1 MDWRPHSYWPRPF
14 LGLECG
20 PPASQIRPK
29 YFGPRFGR
37 VRTNGAALKINYVGP
52 FTKTDPWLPLNCPLC
67 NRANRRAGFWINSK
81 SFYVDHEYGGFFT
94 TVQDQSKLQNQAI
107 LLVQRKLF
115 EPKLNY
121 TRVRVQHVKE
131 KIVEFV
137 ELFVKWSI
145 WNYAVGPK
153 LWVFEN

>member
-1 MDWRPHSYWPRPF
+1 MDRIFFARA
-14 LGLECG
+14 LGDQWTEGRTHIGHGLFWVWSVA
-20 PPASQIRPK
+20 PPPSQIRPK

-137 ELFVKWSI
+137 ELFVK
-145 WNYAVGPK
+145 
-153 LWVFEN
+153 